1 MANTNVDHTLNE
13 MAVLGKLPNGKY
25 LTVPRWGRV
34 KREVEVKDGAVKLS
48 GGRFEFSLDHF
59 FTVND
64 IVASLN

>member
-1 MANTNVDHTLNE
+1 MKKPNVDHNLNE
-13 MAVLGKLPNGKY
+13 MAILGELPNGKY

-34 KREVEVKDGAVKLS
+34 EREVEVQDGAVKLS

-64 IVASLN
+64 IVSCLN